1 MNIFKQVIILLV
13 ASLLVVLLQTQ
24 VAYLL
29 NWISEFHA
37 NLLVWLSYIFSMGQ
51 VGLLLQKIFA
61 IFIIPFAVVAI
72 LGLIFWIFRRR
83 EMPYLV
89 QIAWAF
95 WFVVATVVVMTTK

>member
-13 ASLLVVLLQTQ
+13 ASLLVVVLQTQ
-24 VAYLL
+24 IAYLL
-29 NWISEFHA
+29 NWVAQFHTD
-37 NLLVWLSYIFSMGQ
+37 LLSWLSYIFSMGQ

-61 IFIIPFAVVAI
+61 IFIIPFAVVAAM
-72 LGLIFWIFRRR
+72 GLIFWIFRRR

-89 QIAWAF
+89 QIAWAL